1 MKGKWIYRFLI
12 FVGAC
17 LIIGFAIR
25 VCVDVFEYRVYAV
38 PIGWL
43 VVFRFFEFLFPG
55 VFLTITGIL
64 LRRKIIGKDKPKLDE
79 VF

>member
-1 MKGKWIYRFLI
+1 MRGKWIYRFLI

-17 LIIGFAIR
+17 LIIGFTVW
-25 VCVDVFEYRVYAV
+25 VCVDVFRYEMYAV

-64 LRRKIIGKDKPKLDE
+64 LRRKIVKKKKTERLG
-79 VF
+79 